1 MGFSADIMGG
11 VTFYLKN
18 NFLFL
23 KNIQVI
29 SRNNNAGV
37 LIIKNSLNCNS
48 E

>member
-1 MGFSADIMGG
+1 MGFSADITGG
-11 VTFYLKN
+11 VTFNLKN

-23 KNIQVI
+23 IKFQDK
-29 SRNNNAGV
+29 SPNNNTCI